1 MTRRIGKA
9 FLLAAAAIFA
19 AAPLA
24 FGHETGKMAHGM
36 MKGCDEHH
44 AEALKASEQVSLHLA
59 EAKRAETIADMRRH
73 VELADKAMSDMKTH
87 MSTCMEMMEKM
98 HGGGTHGGMM
108 GSGTTSDEKKA
119 AGKVVDPVCGMEVDP
134 KTATSATYQG
144 KTYYFCSADDKA
156 KFEKEP
162 EKYVKKDG

>member
-1 MTRRIGKA
+1 MTRRIGRA

-19 AAPLA
+19 VAPLA
-24 FGHETGKMAHGM
+24 FGHEPGKMAHG

-59 EAKRAETIADMRRH
+59 EAKRADTIADMRRH

-134 KTATSATYQG
+134 KTAPSATYKGQ
-144 KTYYFCSADDKA
+144 TYYFCSADEKA

-162 EKYVKKDG
+162 EKYVKKEG

>member
-1 MTRRIGKA
+1 MNKRIGKA
-9 FLLAAAAIFA
+9 FLLAAAAILA

-98 HGGGTHGGMM
+98 HGGSGGMM
-108 GSGTTSDEKKA
+108 GSGATSDEKKA
-119 AGKVVDPVCGMEVDP
+119 AGKVVDPVCGMEVDS
-134 KTATSATYQG
+134 KTAPSASYQG

-156 KFEKEP
+156 KFGKEP
-162 EKYVKKDG
+162 EKYVKKEG

>member
-1 MTRRIGKA
+1 MTRRIGKG
-9 FLLAAAAIFA
+9 FLLAAAAILA

-24 FGHETGKMAHGM
+24 FGHEPGKMAHGM

-59 EAKRAETIADMRRH
+59 EAKRADTIADMRRH
-73 VELADKAMSDMKTH
+73 VEMADKAMSDMKKH

-98 HGGGTHGGMM
+98 HGGAMGGGMM
-108 GSGTTSDEKKA
+108 GSGATSDEKKA

-134 KTATSATYQG
+134 KTAASATYKGQ
-144 KTYYFCSADDKA
+144 TYYFCSADEKA
-156 KFEKEP
+156 KFEKDP
-162 EKYVKKDG
+162 ERYVKKEG

>member
-1 MTRRIGKA
+1 MTRRIGRA
-9 FLLAAAAIFA
+9 FLLAAGAVLAVAPFA
-19 AAPLA
+19 L
-24 FGHETGKMAHGM
+24 GHEPGKMAHGM

-59 EAKRAETIADMRRH
+59 EAKRAESIADMRRH
-73 VELADKAMSDMKTH
+73 VEMADKAMADMKKH

-98 HGGGTHGGMM
+98 HAGATGGAMM

-134 KTATSATYQG
+134 KTALSATYKGQ
-144 KTYYFCSADDKA
+144 TYYFCSADEKA

-162 EKYVKKDG
+162 EKYVKKEG